1 MNRSVTRWRAS
12 TVSLVRQSRIQYADK
27 AIVQFGLSKIA
38 DGDVILTFARSSVI
52 ELLLQSAQ
60 EQGVSFRAIIVD
72 SRPMLEGRQLLER
85 LAAAGVRCTYVMLNA
100 VSYIMRARNARA
112 TRARA
117 RPLTRDQRLLASIR
131 R

>member
-1 MNRSVTRWRAS
+1 M
-12 TVSLVRQSRIQYADK
+12 
-27 AIVQFGLSKIA
+27 QFGLSKIA
-38 DGDVILTFARSSVI
+38 DGDVILTFARSSVV

-72 SRPMLEGRQLLER
+72 SMPMLEGRQLLER

-117 RPLTRDQRLLASIR
+117 PSHS
-131 R
+131 